1 MERTKGKLFTSEHED
16 NQDVVIRTDKNQRI
30 VANCEGDFIRD
41 GKYPAY
47 EILANAEHLVKCWN
61 AFEEGGSLS
70 TIYKLID
77 EAAGDICE
85 AQMNKTKFDSLSLA
99 RQKLDRAQKIIKLAQ
114 AEAEK

>member
-1 MERTKGKLFTSEHED
+1 MERTKGK
-16 NQDVVIRTDKNQRI
+16 IRTAEQGCLVSESGAMIADIGFVNVHPI
-30 VANCEGDFIRD
+30 G
-41 GKYPAY
+41 
-47 EILANAEHLVKCWN
+47 NAEHLVKCWN

-99 RQKLDRAQKIIKLAQ
+99 RQKLDRARKIIKLAQ